1 MRSSTTPPLFD
12 FRLRPLQEITPWHGP
27 EGPSLGWFGLTDG
40 AYWVIVASQQLADH
54 LGSDNILSPSS
65 PCEYQVARLFD
76 DVTELAPYALTE
88 VPPRVDAF
96 LRGTTGQAWRDY
108 HEAWW
113 HLPDDLPQTEELDRL
128 RSAAWE
134 PMRLRMLSTSYLRPC
149 IEILMWSFDGAI
161 HIKWENR
168 EIVAEGVPVR
178 GALRGGA
185 LLTRE
190 RFIDEIEDFS
200 TRLCDAME
208 ARVHQVRQGVLG
220 PHVRVDIDSLV
231 REQGMR
237 RQQLAHELA
246 NPRYME
252 DWAAVAA
259 AIEKLDSLRR
269 GRQPG

>member
-1 MRSSTTPPLFD
+1 MRSPATPPWFD
-12 FRLRPLQEITPWHGP
+12 FRLRPLQEVAPWHGP
-27 EGPSLGWFGLTDG
+27 DGPSLGWFGLTDG
-40 AYWVIVASQQLADH
+40 VFWIGGGSQQLPDDLDA
-54 LGSDNILSPSS
+54 GNILASS
-65 PCEYQVARLFD
+65 MSCDYQVARLFD
-76 DVTELAPYALTE
+76 DVTELAPYALAE

-113 HLPDDLPQTEELDRL
+113 QLPDDLPQTKELDSLRSTAWEAKRL
-128 RSAAWE
+128 RT
-134 PMRLRMLSTSYLRPC
+134 LSTSYLQPS
-149 IEILMWSFDGAI
+149 IELLIWSFKGEV
-161 HIKWENR
+161 HVKWENR
-168 EIVAEGVPVR
+168 EPVADGAPFR
-178 GALRGGA
+178 RALRGGS
-185 LLTRE
+185 LFTRQ
-190 RFIDEIEDFS
+190 RFIDELWDFS

-246 NPRYME
+246 NPRYVE

-259 AIEKLDSLRR
+259 AIETLDCLRR
-269 GRQPG
+269 GRPPG